1 VISAAEERSL
11 DLVQRVVFSA
21 IVVVVIGSIATVLAL
36 YLAFNTEELARSDE
50 ILLWLMTGVI
60 GIISVVVVLLINRR
74 RAISPW
80 LVLGLLPMAVSG
92 YWVLR

>member
-21 IVVVVIGSIATVLAL
+21 IVVVVTGGIATVLAV
-36 YLAFNTEELARSDE
+36 YVAFNTDELPRTDVV
-50 ILLWLMTGVI
+50 ILWAMTGVI
-60 GIISVVVVLLINRR
+60 GIITTVVVLLINRR
-74 RAISPW
+74 RPFSPW
-80 LVLGLLPMAVSG
+80 LLLGLLPMAASA

>member
-1 VISAAEERSL
+1 MISAAEERSL

>member
-1 VISAAEERSL
+1 MISAAEERSL

-36 YLAFNTEELARSDE
+36 YLAFNTEKLARSDE

-80 LVLGLLPMAVSG
+80 LLLGLLPMAVSA

>member
-1 VISAAEERSL
+1 MISAAEERSL

-36 YLAFNTEELARSDE
+36 YLAFNTDELARSDE
-50 ILLWLMTGVI
+50 IILWLMTGVI
-60 GIISVVVVLLINRR
+60 GIISVLAVLLINRR
-74 RAISPW
+74 RPISPW
-80 LVLGLLPMAVSG
+80 LVLGLLPMAVSA

>member
-36 YLAFNTEELARSDE
+36 YLAFNTDELTRSDE
-50 ILLWLMTGVI
+50 VILWLMTGVI
-60 GIISVVVVLLINRR
+60 GIISVLAVLLINRR
-74 RAISPW
+74 PPISPW
-80 LVLGLLPMAVSG
+80 LVLGLLPMAVSA

>member
-21 IVVVVIGSIATVLAL
+21 IVTVVIGSIATVLAL
-36 YLAFNTEELARSDE
+36 YLVYNREEFSRL
-50 ILLWLMTGVI
+50 
-60 GIISVVVVLLINRR
+60 VLLINRR
-74 RAISPW
+74 RPFSPW
-80 LVLGLLPMAVSG
+80 LVLGLLPMAVSA

>member
-11 DLVQRVVFSA
+11 DLVQRMVFSA
-21 IVVVVIGSIATVLAL
+21 IVVVVIGSIATVLAF

-80 LVLGLLPMAVSG
+80 LVLGLLPMVVSA